1 MKAKRATVS
10 QMMAA
15 TCRALRLGREFPDR
29 PFRVYAN
36 TERDALRVA
45 DALKA
50 AGMISD
56 EAWYAATDRW
66 RSTGRW
72 YCEVRGRNG
81 KWPCECCGGDEAAL
95 EHGGYLIVDVG

>member
-56 EAWYAATDRW
+56 GPLAVHGPLVLRGAGPQRQVAVRVL
-66 RSTGRW
+66 RRR
-72 YCEVRGRNG
+72 RGRVG
-81 KWPCECCGGDEAAL
+81 ARRLLDRGRR
-95 EHGGYLIVDVG
+95 LIGL